1 MSALPTIAAQ
11 PFPSHAE
18 SAAEAVLTAPR
29 LEDVLAL
36 VDRLA
41 PADRAR
47 LRAELRVRYDA
58 SGKPDGASVSQPP
71 RLRQ

>member
-1 MSALPTIAAQ
+1 MTALPTIGAEA
-11 PFPSHAE
+11 FPLHAE
-18 SAAEAVLTAPR
+18 SAAEAVLTGPR

-36 VDRLA
+36 VERLA

-47 LRAELRVRYDA
+47 LREELRVRYDA
-58 SGKPDGASVSQPP
+58 SGECEAVSPSQPH